1 MDIIEKCFRDPQGD
15 YVLSGDVKQNI
26 YAQPTQNRDVVTN
39 VPGSPNELKYCFR
52 SDFKV
57 RDLAQAFQSEIFTNK
72 YDVDDFSENNNY
84 FFGEKVEKEGYLNY
98 MYLSEA
104 NPVVSLYNI
113 IRGNILN
120 KASNISPN
128 DNREGYNMFLYD
140 YWN

>member
-1 MDIIEKCFRDPQGD
+1 MDG
-15 YVLSGDVKQNI
+15 
-26 YAQPTQNRDVVTN
+26 
-39 VPGSPNELKYCFR
+39 
-52 SDFKV
+52 
-57 RDLAQAFQSEIFTNK
+57 
-72 YDVDDFSENNNY
+72 FSENNNY

-120 KASNISPN
+120 KASNISTN
-128 DNREGYNMFLYD
+128 DNREGYNMFLYG